1 MQVTQVVQAFESLGN
16 SSRERTG
23 MSCFVPEQLR
33 RFTKETLRARP
44 VRPFDVQEV
53 LRRIHLCEG
62 MTVLAVDIGGDK
74 ITAADFSVLHGRV
87 ELSNHVLTVQGDN
100 GVGYLAAL
108 REVADSAQRR
118 GIPVGISFAGPISGT
133 RLNAAPN
140 MPFFAKEL
148 QAGYGGDFANL
159 FWKLEL
165 ANDAEAGIMAA
176 TLEAA
181 RRYPDSSGV
190 IYLINGS
197 GLGGAVLTDATIYA
211 AEPGHIEVA
220 AQFNDFDG
228 FAQRKQCGLDGA
240 TYVCIEA
247 VAASKAGVEDIWHQ
261 LTGKRLT
268 GRQISLRFLDGD
280 ELARSVYLNSARITA
295 HAIRGMGAAFGLFQ
309 KGGQPVV
316 IGHGGIFEVPGYGAL
331 VGEILGR
338 DLAAAAR
345 ILFTKDFSGNTC
357 LEGAAIAVMA
367 GYA

>member
-53 LRRIHLCEG
+53 LRRIHLCKG

-165 ANDAEAGIMAA
+165 ANDAEAGIMIRESLAA
-176 TLEAA
+176 NAKMVGIFLT
-181 RRYPDSSGV
+181 PTNGV
-190 IYLINGS
+190 R
-197 GLGGAVLTDATIYA
+197 VLSRATTNADIVKQ
-211 AEPGHIEVA
+211 EVK
-220 AQFNDFDG
+220 N
-228 FAQRKQCGLDGA
+228 
-240 TYVCIEA
+240 
-247 VAASKAGVEDIWHQ
+247 
-261 LTGKRLT
+261 
-268 GRQISLRFLDGD
+268 
-280 ELARSVYLNSARITA
+280 ITA
-295 HAIRGMGAAFGLFQ
+295 PHWVKLVRSGDTFTGYESYDGVKWTQVGKSVTVAMATPCYVGLAVCSHKPGVLNTAKFDNVS
-309 KGGQPVV
+309 VV
-316 IGHGGIFEVPGYGAL
+316 
-331 VGEILGR
+331 
-338 DLAAAAR
+338 
-345 ILFTKDFSGNTC
+345 
-357 LEGAAIAVMA
+357 
-367 GYA
+367 